1 MKPMEKRTIANS
13 ELVLTPEGK
22 VYHLKLGP
30 GEVADTIFLV
40 GDPGRVRLMSA
51 MFDHVDVKVEN
62 REFVTHTGS
71 YHGKRISVVSTG
83 IGTDNIDIV
92 VNELDALVNIDL
104 ETRQLKDR
112 HSSLSFIRIGTSG
125 ALHADID
132 PGNVIVSATA
142 GGLDNLMHFYGG
154 SDALTDQDLGNA
166 FADQMDWNP
175 MNSRPYFIHAS
186 PFLSEKVMESG
197 WFNGI
202 TLSAPGFYAPQG
214 RSLRTRLT
222 DPDFIEKVSLFRYGS
237 LRINNFEME
246 GSALYGLSGLLGHH
260 ALTICIALAN
270 RITGKF
276 ITDYQPFMKDL
287 LGNILD
293 KMTQDGKDK

>member
-1 MKPMEKRTIANS
+1 MNHMEKRTIANS

-22 VYHLKLGP
+22 VYHLKLEP
-30 GEVADTIFLV
+30 GDVADTVFLV
-40 GDPGRVRLMSA
+40 GDPGRVRLMSD
-51 MFDHVDVKVEN
+51 MFDQVDVRVEN
-62 REFVTHTGS
+62 REFVTHTGLFQ
-71 YHGKRISVVSTG
+71 GKRISVVSTG

-92 VNELDALVNIDL
+92 VNEIDALVNIDL
-104 ETRQLKDR
+104 DSRQVKDLHR
-112 HSSLSFIRIGTSG
+112 SLNFIRIGTSG

-154 SDALTDQDLGNA
+154 SYTLADQDMGKA
-166 FADQMDWNP
+166 FAKHMDWNM

-186 PFLSEKVMESG
+186 PALFDRVMESG
-197 WFNGI
+197 WFSGI

-214 RSLRTRLT
+214 RSLRTRLA
-222 DPDFIEKVSLFRYGS
+222 DPDFIEKVSRFRHES
-237 LRINNFEME
+237 VRINNFEME

-260 ALTICIALAN
+260 SLTICIALAN

-287 LGNILD
+287 LGKILD
-293 KMTQDGKDK
+293 KMTRDGQD